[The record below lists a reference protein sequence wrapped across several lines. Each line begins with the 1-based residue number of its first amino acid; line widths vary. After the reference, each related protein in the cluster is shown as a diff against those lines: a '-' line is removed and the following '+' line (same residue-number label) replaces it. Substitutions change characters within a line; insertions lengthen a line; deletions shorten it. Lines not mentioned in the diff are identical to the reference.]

1 MTTVDLSAAPR
12 LLVGFDGTPS
22 GEDAVHLGTFLAEAT
37 GASLEIVHIARPT
50 PAWRG
55 LAAIAEAE
63 RVDVLVAGSSHR
75 HGIGRVVFGST
86 VEALVH
92 RGSSPVAVAPAG
104 WRAPAGA
111 ALETIGVAV
120 DGSPESRHALAT
132 ATALA
137 RLTGARLEAI
147 EAFRPRPPVHREYA
161 GVTRSYRTLVA
172 GRRDAVRR
180 GLERATAGVPAEVGL
195 RTAVLE
201 GDPATALAD
210 RSGDLDLLVIGS
222 RGRDP
227 RWAFVAGSV
236 SRAVLDRARC
246 PVLVAPRGLTN
257 ADRSTA

>member
-1 MTTVDLSAAPR
+1 MTTIDISAAPR
-12 LLVGFDGTPS
+12 VLAGYDGASS
-22 GEDAVHLGTFLAEAT
+22 GADAVHLGTFLAEAT
-37 GASLEIVHIARPT
+37 GAALEIVHVVRPT

-63 RVDVLVAGSSHR
+63 HVDILVVGSSHR

-120 DGSPESRHALAT
+120 DGSPESRHALA
-132 ATALA
+132 AAVALA

-147 EAFRPRPPVHREYA
+147 EAFRARPPVHREYA

-172 GRRDAVRR
+172 GRREAVRR
-180 GLERATAGVPAEVGL
+180 RLERTTSGVPADVGV

-201 GDPATALAD
+201 GDPPTALAE

-236 SRAVLDRARC
+236 SRSVLDRARC
-246 PVLVAPRGLTN
+246 PVLVAPRAPEHT
-257 ADRSTA
+257 DRPAA